1 MTLNSAMKLT
11 PVSLRLCLLLLF
23 STSFPLQAGNELPS
37 IGNSSS
43 SMISIEQERRL
54 GQAWLR
60 SLRAHV
66 KLFDNAIVEEYIR
79 HTLYTLAPNS
89 HVEDRNFSIIVINS
103 PELNAFAVP
112 GSIVGVNAGL
122 FLHAVSEHEFASVL
136 AHELA
141 HLSQRHYAR
150 QLEMQKKDAP
160 LTLAGMLASIVIG
173 ATAGS
178 DAGMAALATTQA
190 LSVDK
195 QLSFSRQNEQEADR
209 LGIEVLASSGYDPQ
223 AMPVLFERMFRQNRM
238 QGERIPEY
246 LSTHPLSDTRINDTQ
261 NRAAQYPP
269 QNFQESL
276 EYHICKHIVYAELA
290 ENDSRAI
297 AQFESI
303 LKFGN
308 TIQMDAARFGLAYAY
323 LKTEPSKSLALLK
336 ELKDRYPTQ
345 ISLGVTYARALAAA
359 NSMPEGIDEL
369 EKMLNRNPDNYP
381 IASTLVDLYMEAN
394 RIQDAEK
401 TLKLLTRKYPDNAQL
416 WYKLAEANG
425 LAGNIVDL
433 HISRAEYF
441 TLVNSLDSAI
451 EQLRL
456 AAAKSQNQSLILAR
470 INRRIQEVEQIK
482 KDSPF

>member
-1 MTLNSAMKLT
+1 MKFN
-11 PVSLRLCLLLLF
+11 PVSVFIKILLAFSMCL
-23 STSFPLQAGNELPS
+23 PLSASNDLPS

-43 SMISIEQERRL
+43 STISIEQERKL

-60 SLRAHV
+60 TLRGGV
-66 KLFDNAIVEEYIR
+66 KLFEHPVVEEYIR
-79 HTLYTLAPNS
+79 NTLYTLAPNS
-89 HVEDRNFSIIVINS
+89 NVEDRNFSIIVIDS
-103 PELNAFAVP
+103 PALNAFAVP

-136 AHELA
+136 AHELS
-141 HLSQRHYAR
+141 HLGQRHYAR

-209 LGIEVLASSGYDPQ
+209 LGIEVLARSGYDPQ
-223 AMPVLFERMFRQNRM
+223 AMPILFERMFRQNRM
-238 QGERIPEY
+238 QGEKIPEY
-246 LSTHPLSDTRINDTQ
+246 LSTHPLSESRITDTR
-261 NRAAQYPP
+261 NRASQFPRKP
-269 QNFQESL
+269 FQESL
-276 EYHICKHIVYAELA
+276 EYHICKHIVYATYA
-290 ENDSRAI
+290 ENENRAI
-297 AQFESI
+297 TQFESI
-303 LKFGN
+303 LKHGN
-308 TIQMDAARFGLAYAY
+308 SIQMDAAKFGLAYAY
-323 LKTEPSKSLALLK
+323 LKTSPEKSLPLLEELLAL
-336 ELKDRYPTQ
+336 YPTQ
-345 ISLGVTYARALAAA
+345 ISIGITRAQALAQTRGL
-359 NSMPEGIDEL
+359 EQGITEL
-369 EKMLNRNPDNYP
+369 EKMLNRNPGNYP
-381 IASTLVDLYMEAN
+381 ISSTLADLYMDAN

-401 TLKLLTRKYPDNAQL
+401 MLKLLTQKYPDNARL

-433 HISRAEYF
+433 HMARAEYF
-441 TLVNSLDSAI
+441 TLVNALDDAI

-456 AAAKSQNQSLILAR
+456 AASKSRHQSMTLAR

-482 KDSPF
+482 QDSPF